1 MNINKIAVLTS
12 GGDAPG
18 MNAAIR
24 GVTRYA
30 IYKGLSVEGIVR
42 GYGGLLDEDIKPLDR
57 RSVGEI
63 IQRGGTFL
71 RTARCL
77 EFIEPEVQKKAA
89 EFLRSRQIDA
99 LVVIGGDG
107 SMKGAEALSRL
118 GIPTVVIPGTI
129 DGDMVGT
136 EYTVGFDTAVNTVLD
151 SVNKIRDTAY
161 SHDRVAVIEVMG
173 RHAGFIALYSGM
185 ASGAEIVLTPE
196 HPVDLQAVCSHLL
209 ESHGM
214 NKMSSIIVVAEGAAT
229 GTEVVDYIKEH
240 TYLQANLTV
249 LGYVQRGGSP
259 SAYDSIMAGRFAQKA
274 VDVLLEGKYNCVVG
288 SVGRQVVATPYEEA
302 DKIRFVFDEGLYNLV
317 HQLGR

>member
-1 MNINKIAVLTS
+1 
-12 GGDAPG
+12 
-18 MNAAIR
+18 
-24 GVTRYA
+24 
-30 IYKGLSVEGIVR
+30 
-42 GYGGLLDEDIKPLDR
+42 
-57 RSVGEI
+57 
-63 IQRGGTFL
+63 
-71 RTARCL
+71 
-77 EFIEPEVQKKAA
+77 
-89 EFLRSRQIDA
+89 
-99 LVVIGGDG
+99 
-107 SMKGAEALSRL
+107 MKGAEALSRL

-196 HPVDLQAVCSHLL
+196 HPVDLQAVCGHLL

>member
-42 GYGGLLDEDIKPLDR
+42 GYGGLLDEDIRSLDR

-151 SVNKIRDTAY
+151 SINKIRDTAY

-196 HPVDLQAVCSHLL
+196 HPVDFQAVCSHLL
-209 ESHGM
+209 ESHSM

>member
-1 MNINKIAVLTS
+1 M
-12 GGDAPG
+12 
-18 MNAAIR
+18 
-24 GVTRYA
+24 
-30 IYKGLSVEGIVR
+30 
-42 GYGGLLDEDIKPLDR
+42 
-57 RSVGEI
+57 
-63 IQRGGTFL
+63 
-71 RTARCL
+71 
-77 EFIEPEVQKKAA
+77 
-89 EFLRSRQIDA
+89 
-99 LVVIGGDG
+99 
-107 SMKGAEALSRL
+107 
-118 GIPTVVIPGTI
+118 
-129 DGDMVGT
+129 
-136 EYTVGFDTAVNTVLD
+136 
-151 SVNKIRDTAY
+151 NKIRDTAY

-196 HPVDLQAVCSHLL
+196 HPVDFQDVCSHLL
-209 ESHGM
+209 ESHSM

>member
-151 SVNKIRDTAY
+151 AVNKIRDTGY

-173 RHAGFIALYSGM
+173 RHAGFIALY
-185 ASGAEIVLTPE
+185 
-196 HPVDLQAVCSHLL
+196 
-209 ESHGM
+209 
-214 NKMSSIIVVAEGAAT
+214 
-229 GTEVVDYIKEH
+229 
-240 TYLQANLTV
+240 
-249 LGYVQRGGSP
+249 
-259 SAYDSIMAGRFAQKA
+259 
-274 VDVLLEGKYNCVVG
+274 
-288 SVGRQVVATPYEEA
+288 
-302 DKIRFVFDEGLYNLV
+302 
-317 HQLGR
+317 